1 MKKSIKV
8 ISTLLLAIML
18 VASIAG
24 TVLAVD
30 PNTVLN
36 GLNGNGNVQ
45 TNDLTKVGNNIVTI
59 IQVVGIVIAVIVLL
73 VIGIKYMMGSASEKA
88 EYSWC
93 SSYFCWYII
102 SKSYLL
108 IINFSINKIIFHK
121 YYISITIKLKVH
133 VNALFFVFRL
143 HFVTIC
149 AII

>member
-18 VASIAG
+18 VTSIAG

-45 TNDLTKVGNNIVTI
+45 TSDLTKVGNNIVTI

-88 EYSWC
+88 EYKKTMIP
-93 SSYFCWYII
+93 YIVGAV
-102 SKSYLL
+102 L
-108 IINFSINKIIFHK
+108 IFAGTSLVRVIYSLSTSVSTK
-121 YYISITIKLKVH
+121 
-133 VNALFFVFRL
+133 
-143 HFVTIC
+143 
-149 AII
+149 

>member
-18 VASIAG
+18 VTSIAG

-36 GLNGNGNVQ
+36 GLNGNSNVQ

-88 EYSWC
+88 EYKKTMIP
-93 SSYFCWYII
+93 YIVGAV
-102 SKSYLL
+102 L
-108 IINFSINKIIFHK
+108 IFAGTSLVRVIYSLSTSVSTK
-121 YYISITIKLKVH
+121 
-133 VNALFFVFRL
+133 
-143 HFVTIC
+143 
-149 AII
+149 

>member
-8 ISTLLLAIML
+8 ISTLLLTIML

-73 VIGIKYMMGSASEKA
+73 VIGIKYMIGSASEKA
-88 EYSWC
+88 EYKKTMIP
-93 SSYFCWYII
+93 YIVGAV
-102 SKSYLL
+102 L
-108 IINFSINKIIFHK
+108 IFAGTSLVRVIYSLSTSVSTK
-121 YYISITIKLKVH
+121 
-133 VNALFFVFRL
+133 
-143 HFVTIC
+143 
-149 AII
+149 

>member
-1 MKKSIKV
+1 MKKFIKV

-18 VASIAG
+18 VTSIAG

-88 EYSWC
+88 EYKKTMIP
-93 SSYFCWYII
+93 YIVGAV
-102 SKSYLL
+102 L
-108 IINFSINKIIFHK
+108 IFAGTSLVRVIYSLSTSVSTK
-121 YYISITIKLKVH
+121 
-133 VNALFFVFRL
+133 
-143 HFVTIC
+143 
-149 AII
+149 

>member
-8 ISTLLLAIML
+8 ISTLLLTIML

-59 IQVVGIVIAVIVLL
+59 IQVVGI
-73 VIGIKYMMGSASEKA
+73 KYMMGSASEKA
-88 EYSWC
+88 EYKKTMIP
-93 SSYFCWYII
+93 YIVGAV
-102 SKSYLL
+102 L
-108 IINFSINKIIFHK
+108 IFAGTSLVRVIYSLSTSVSTK
-121 YYISITIKLKVH
+121 
-133 VNALFFVFRL
+133 
-143 HFVTIC
+143 
-149 AII
+149 

>member
-18 VASIAG
+18 VTSIAG

-73 VIGIKYMMGSASEKA
+73 VIGIKYMMGSAAEKA
-88 EYSWC
+88 EYKKTMIP
-93 SSYFCWYII
+93 YIVGAV
-102 SKSYLL
+102 L
-108 IINFSINKIIFHK
+108 IFAGTSLVRVIYSLSTSVSTK
-121 YYISITIKLKVH
+121 
-133 VNALFFVFRL
+133 
-143 HFVTIC
+143 
-149 AII
+149 

>member
-18 VASIAG
+18 VTSIAG

-45 TNDLTKVGNNIVTI
+45 INDLTKVGNSIVTI
-59 IQVVGIVIAVIVLL
+59 IQVLGIVIAVIVLL

-88 EYSWC
+88 EYKKTMIP
-93 SSYFCWYII
+93 YIVGAV
-102 SKSYLL
+102 L
-108 IINFSINKIIFHK
+108 IFAGTSLVRVIYSLSTSVSTK
-121 YYISITIKLKVH
+121 
-133 VNALFFVFRL
+133 
-143 HFVTIC
+143 
-149 AII
+149 

>member
-18 VASIAG
+18 VTSIAG

-30 PNTVLN
+30 PITVLN

-88 EYSWC
+88 EYKKTMIP
-93 SSYFCWYII
+93 YIVGAV
-102 SKSYLL
+102 L
-108 IINFSINKIIFHK
+108 IFAGTSLVRVIYSLSTSVSTK
-121 YYISITIKLKVH
+121 
-133 VNALFFVFRL
+133 
-143 HFVTIC
+143 
-149 AII
+149 

>member
-18 VASIAG
+18 VTSIAG

-45 TNDLTKVGNNIVTI
+45 INDLTKVGNNIVTI

-73 VIGIKYMMGSASEKA
+73 VICIKYMMGSAAEKA
-88 EYSWC
+88 EYKKTMIP
-93 SSYFCWYII
+93 YIVGAV
-102 SKSYLL
+102 L
-108 IINFSINKIIFHK
+108 IFAGTSLVRVIYSLSTSVSTK
-121 YYISITIKLKVH
+121 
-133 VNALFFVFRL
+133 
-143 HFVTIC
+143 
-149 AII
+149 

>member
-8 ISTLLLAIML
+8 ISTLLLTIML

-88 EYSWC
+88 EYKKTMIP
-93 SSYFCWYII
+93 YIVGAV
-102 SKSYLL
+102 L
-108 IINFSINKIIFHK
+108 IFAGTSLVRVI
-121 YYISITIKLKVH
+121 Y
-133 VNALFFVFRL
+133 
-143 HFVTIC
+143 
-149 AII
+149 

>member
-8 ISTLLLAIML
+8 ISTLLLTIML

-88 EYSWC
+88 EYKKTM
-93 SSYFCWYII
+93 IP
-102 SKSYLL
+102 YLVGAIL
-108 IINFSINKIIFHK
+108 IFAST
-121 YYISITIKLKVH
+121 TI
-133 VNALFFVFRL
+133 VNVVYNIANGVNQ
-143 HFVTIC
+143 TK
-149 AII
+149 

>member
-8 ISTLLLAIML
+8 ISTLLLTIML

-36 GLNGNGNVQ
+36 GLDGNGNVQ

-88 EYSWC
+88 EYKKTMIP
-93 SSYFCWYII
+93 YIVGAV
-102 SKSYLL
+102 L
-108 IINFSINKIIFHK
+108 IFAGTSLVRVIYSLSTSVSTK
-121 YYISITIKLKVH
+121 
-133 VNALFFVFRL
+133 
-143 HFVTIC
+143 
-149 AII
+149 

>member
-18 VASIAG
+18 VTSIVG

-88 EYSWC
+88 EYKKTMIP
-93 SSYFCWYII
+93 YIVGAV
-102 SKSYLL
+102 L
-108 IINFSINKIIFHK
+108 IFAGTSLVRVIYSLSTSVSTK
-121 YYISITIKLKVH
+121 
-133 VNALFFVFRL
+133 
-143 HFVTIC
+143 
-149 AII
+149 

>member
-24 TVLAVD
+24 TVLAFD

-36 GLNGNGNVQ
+36 ELNGNGNVQ

-88 EYSWC
+88 EYKKTMIP
-93 SSYFCWYII
+93 YIVGAV
-102 SKSYLL
+102 L
-108 IINFSINKIIFHK
+108 IFAGTSLVRVIYSLSTSVSTK
-121 YYISITIKLKVH
+121 
-133 VNALFFVFRL
+133 
-143 HFVTIC
+143 
-149 AII
+149 

>member
-59 IQVVGIVIAVIVLL
+59 IQVVGIVIAVIVLV

-88 EYSWC
+88 EYKKTMIP
-93 SSYFCWYII
+93 YIVGAV
-102 SKSYLL
+102 L
-108 IINFSINKIIFHK
+108 IFAGTSLVRVIYSLSTSVSTK
-121 YYISITIKLKVH
+121 
-133 VNALFFVFRL
+133 
-143 HFVTIC
+143 
-149 AII
+149 

>member
-18 VASIAG
+18 VTSIAG

-88 EYSWC
+88 EYKKTMIP
-93 SSYFCWYII
+93 YIVGAVLI
-102 SKSYLL
+102 FAGTSLL
-108 IINFSINKIIFHK
+108 RVIYSLSTSVSTK
-121 YYISITIKLKVH
+121 
-133 VNALFFVFRL
+133 
-143 HFVTIC
+143 
-149 AII
+149 

>member
-18 VASIAG
+18 VTSIAG

-88 EYSWC
+88 EYKKTMIP
-93 SSYFCWYII
+93 YIVGAV
-102 SKSYLL
+102 L
-108 IINFSINKIIFHK
+108 IFSGTSLVRVIYSLSTSVSTK
-121 YYISITIKLKVH
+121 
-133 VNALFFVFRL
+133 
-143 HFVTIC
+143 
-149 AII
+149 

>member
-18 VASIAG
+18 VTSIAG

-36 GLNGNGNVQ
+36 ELNGNGNVQ
-45 TNDLTKVGNNIVTI
+45 INDLTKVGNSIVTI

-88 EYSWC
+88 EYKKTMIP
-93 SSYFCWYII
+93 YIVGAV
-102 SKSYLL
+102 L
-108 IINFSINKIIFHK
+108 IFAGTSLVRVIYSLSTSVSTK
-121 YYISITIKLKVH
+121 
-133 VNALFFVFRL
+133 
-143 HFVTIC
+143 
-149 AII
+149 

>member
-18 VASIAG
+18 VTSIAG

-73 VIGIKYMMGSASEKA
+73 VIGIKYMMGSSSEKA
-88 EYSWC
+88 EYKKTMIT
-93 SSYFCWYII
+93 YIVGAV
-102 SKSYLL
+102 L
-108 IINFSINKIIFHK
+108 IFAGTSLVRVIYSLSTSVSTK
-121 YYISITIKLKVH
+121 
-133 VNALFFVFRL
+133 
-143 HFVTIC
+143 
-149 AII
+149 